1 MHKIHY
7 PEAMYLVSTENN
19 PLAKSVKKQTNFRGL
34 SSRPTS
40 MTYKTEDH
48 DKVLISFN
56 VLVLRYER
64 WKNMTCLYISFFWS
78 LAKLT
83 IKNVLPQFLFVQE
96 MLVLQWE

>member
-7 PEAMYLVSTENN
+7 SESMYLVSKEDN

-34 SSRPTS
+34 SSCPTS

-56 VLVLRYER
+56 VLFFYYE
-64 WKNMTCLYISFFWS
+64 KVEKYDLPLYHFSDH
-78 LAKLT
+78 
-83 IKNVLPQFLFVQE
+83 
-96 MLVLQWE
+96 